1 MLNLIFYS
9 FQNKTK
15 SIITSTKTMDCLKN
29 IYRRELTSIYL
40 CKTYISHNNL
50 RLSLITEISKGLN
63 AFNGG

>member
-1 MLNLIFYS
+1 
-9 FQNKTK
+9 
-15 SIITSTKTMDCLKN
+15 MDCLKN